1 MLLLKGL
8 LQLVS
13 DLLQSA
19 NLQKFPFPVVQ
30 EQIPINA
37 LLTKESELTCLYISG
52 GLRLQSASS

>member
-1 MLLLKGL
+1 MFLLKGS

-13 DLLQSA
+13 DSLQSA
-19 NLQKFPFPVVQ
+19 KLQKFPVPLVC

-37 LLTKESELTCLYISG
+37 LLTREPELTCLYISG